1 MNKYKRIFLKAIV
14 PLFMGSCLMLNQV
27 QGQSFAPAPGFPG
40 STAIHKDSS
49 VFVNWAIGAEINRG
63 YLNIENPTL
72 GMVSHGSAVDAI
84 GHADGV
90 EAVSLG
96 DSGQIVVSFQAP
108 IINGPGPDFAV
119 FENGFLDNYMELA
132 FVEASSDGVNYF
144 RFEAISEIPTAIQL
158 TNFSVSDCGYVYNLA
173 GKYRANYGT
182 PFDLE
187 ELNQLVGLDV
197 NNVTHIKLIDVIG
210 SIDPQFGSLDSENNI
225 INDPYPTEFVSGGF
239 DLDAVGVIH
248 EGSAFTKPNMFKG
261 TIDVYPNPS
270 SGRFECYLT
279 EYVDYT
285 LSDSRGDYVMKGA
298 AFENFEINI
307 SHLNIG
313 IYYLKVFNQSRCE
326 TIKLVKI

>member
-1 MNKYKRIFLKAIV
+1 MNRHKLVILKAIV
-14 PLFMGSCLMLNQV
+14 LLFVGSCLLLNKV
-27 QGQSFAPAPGFPG
+27 QGQSFAPAPGYPG

-49 VFVNWAIGAEINRG
+49 VFVNWAIGAEIDRG
-63 YLNIENPTL
+63 YLNIQNTAL
-72 GMVSHGSAVDAI
+72 GLVTHGSVVDAT
-84 GHADGV
+84 GPADGV
-90 EAVSLG
+90 EVISLG

-158 TNFSVSDCGYVYNLA
+158 TNFSVSDCGYIYNLA

-182 PFDLE
+182 PFDLDE
-187 ELNQLVGLDV
+187 MNQLVGLDV
-197 NNVTHIKLIDVIG
+197 NNITHIKLIDVIG

-248 EGSAFTKPNMFKG
+248 EGSVFTELNIYKS
-261 TIDVYPNPS
+261 TIDVFPNPS

-279 EYVDYT
+279 ESVDYT
-285 LSDSRGDYVMKGA
+285 LFDSRGDYILKGA

-307 SHLNIG
+307 SHLDIG
-313 IYYLKVFNQSRCE
+313 IYYLELFNESRCE